1 MLTKTSIFFL
11 QGHGRA
17 LWLMYGFYK
26 ANGGCGYVKK
36 PDFLMQTCP
45 DGKVFDPKADLPV
58 KATLK
63 VDAMFLSSSFSLS
76 LGFRNGLIQYWF
88 AAGQDIHG
96 RRLAQGLQADALRLI
111 LTSRFLR
118 KGLPT
123 P

>member
-63 VDAMFLSSSFSLS
+63 VDAMFLSSSFSLF
-76 LGFRNGLIQYWF
+76 GFQKWF
-88 AAGQDIHG
+88 DPVLVCCRSRYTWAKAGTRTSS
-96 RRLAQGLQADALRLI
+96 RRTSTHTHLQI
-111 LTSRFLR
+111 ST
-118 KGLPT
+118 
-123 P
+123 